1 MNRMFDYIAFKKYLD
16 DNGYKQKYVAQKAN
30 INEAN
35 FSAIVTGKN
44 KCSLENYVAIC
55 QVLQVKFGTFI
66 NADEL
71 QTAWAAL
78 LFENWIELS
87 LWKNW
92 FFSRTSKS

>member
-1 MNRMFDYIAFKKYLD
+1 MFDYVAFKKYLD

-55 QVLQVKFGTFI
+55 QALKVKFGAFI
-66 NADEL
+66 NTDEL
-71 QTAWAAL
+71 KTA
-78 LFENWIELS
+78 
-87 LWKNW
+87 
-92 FFSRTSKS
+92 